1 LIKKNELATLVDHE
15 LNDHMIV
22 QVSCK
27 YFLIFLALTLF
38 LSCKK
43 ESEELNIPLS
53 LVPQNVTISKGE
65 YNLKIQWDSL
75 KSSEIKQ
82 YKIYRDTIPYP
93 TKLLLETKG
102 KCSFTDKLII
112 PNKTYYYRVSSITS
126 SNVESDKSA
135 EISAKADESIN
146 TSKPINGEIGGL
158 NYAYWTFPKKTFTK
172 ILHEFTIHRNPTNQD
187 GSISEDGLYYQF
199 YQGQMN
205 DDIGFYYGIQNYV
218 YNPNGGPAKK
228 GIIFSRWGT
237 RDIQN
242 YKIAPGGFGQSAGYE
257 GDFIGIRLNY
267 DWTIGTYIIEL
278 KLDNSD
284 AIGDWYGLYITK
296 KSSKETTYCGSI
308 RFEKGIKSQ
317 GIKTGGITW
326 TELYFKKNKATP
338 LPNWHI
344 SVDQVLADNEAPTSV
359 YIDYSSDR
367 FVGFTNIFTTNYK
380 DIHFLMGPKIK
391 KINSAGKYW

>member
-1 LIKKNELATLVDHE
+1 LIKKNELPTLVDHE

-27 YFLIFLALTLF
+27 YFLLFLVLTLF

-82 YKIYRDTIPYP
+82 YKIYRDTIPSP
-93 TKLLLETKG
+93 TKLLLETNG

-126 SNVESDKSA
+126 ANVESDKSA

-146 TSKPINGEIGGL
+146 TSKPLIGEIGGL

-267 DWTIGTYIIEL
+267 DWTIGTYVIEL

-284 AIGDWYGLYITK
+284 AIGDWYSLYITK
-296 KSSKETTYCGSI
+296 KSSKEITYCGSI
-308 RFEKGIKSQ
+308 RFEKGIKSH

-326 TELYFKKNKATP
+326 T
-338 LPNWHI
+338 
-344 SVDQVLADNEAPTSV
+344 
-359 YIDYSSDR
+359 
-367 FVGFTNIFTTNYK
+367 
-380 DIHFLMGPKIK
+380 
-391 KINSAGKYW
+391 